1 MHRGCRR
8 VRRQVGNPPVAKCRE
23 HTPRIII
30 VNLYSRAAHIAG
42 LRVISMRLLIVSFS
56 GFSDIKRWH
65 DATDLRTLSI
75 LRRVGNF
82 TLMELQT
89 IF

>member
-1 MHRGCRR
+1 M
-8 VRRQVGNPPVAKCRE
+8 
-23 HTPRIII
+23 
-30 VNLYSRAAHIAG
+30 AG
-42 LRVISMRLLIVSFS
+42 LRVILMRLLIVSFS

-89 IF
+89 IS